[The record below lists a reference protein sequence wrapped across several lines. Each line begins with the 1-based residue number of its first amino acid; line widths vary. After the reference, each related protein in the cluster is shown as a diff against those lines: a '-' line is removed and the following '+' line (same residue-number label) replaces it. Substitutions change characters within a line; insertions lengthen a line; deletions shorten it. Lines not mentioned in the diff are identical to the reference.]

1 MSIFFMFGKYTKES
15 AREISAER
23 TKRAVEV
30 INRLGGEVKSMY
42 SLLGEH
48 DLIFIVDLPDMK
60 NALKVSVALNQL
72 TGINFSTSPVVN
84 VDEFD
89 KMINELKE
97 M

>member
-1 MSIFFMFGKYTKES
+1 MFGKYTKES

>member
-1 MSIFFMFGKYTKES
+1 MFGKYTKES

-30 INRLGGEVKSMY
+30 IKRLGGEVRSMY

-89 KMINELKE
+89 KMIDDLKE

>member
-1 MSIFFMFGKYTKES
+1 MFGKYTKES

-30 INRLGGEVKSMY
+30 VKRLGGEVKSMY
-42 SLLGEH
+42 SLMGEH
-48 DLIFIVDLPDMK
+48 DLILIVDLPDMK
-60 NALKVSVALNQL
+60 DALKISVALNQL
-72 TGINFSTSPVVN
+72 TGINFTTSPVVN

-89 KMINELKE
+89 KMIGELKE